1 MFIRNGALVIIS
13 RNNER
18 LKIFKSIK
26 LWLFILFFLIGMIPC
41 GIIQSGILSKYEERA
56 VSLRTMDVRTQCDMI
71 ANRIIAS
78 EYMEKP
84 DSEVI
89 NGQISQ
95 LANLYDGRIL
105 VINQHFQ
112 IIHDTYSM
120 STGKTMVSEEVLQC
134 FKNGGNSKVNEENNY
149 IELTVPIM
157 AADASGNGSETVGII
172 LASASTDSIH
182 ESMDILVEKNFL
194 LKMVVMIILIAISL
208 LLSIKLVKPFERITE
223 QIGVRFDGYGKEE
236 IDVSTYLETEQISE
250 AFNQT
255 INRMKVLDD
264 SRQEFVSNVS
274 HELKTPITSMKVLAD
289 SLLMMG
295 DGAPVEMYQEFM
307 SDITAEI
314 DRESKIIDDLL
325 SLVKM
330 DKTAAD
336 LNIVPINV
344 NELLELILKRL
355 GPIAKRRN
363 IELVLVCER
372 QVVADAD
379 EVKLTLAISNF
390 VENAI
395 KYNKD
400 NGWVNVHLDAD
411 HKNFTI
417 TVEDSGMGI
426 PEEDFEHIFERF
438 YRVDKSHSRE
448 IGGTGLGLAIARS
461 AILMHRGA
469 VEVESTVDVGT
480 KFTIR
485 IPLIYTLG

>member
-1 MFIRNGALVIIS
+1 MYIRNGALVIIS

-18 LKIFKSIK
+18 FRFLKSLK
-26 LWLFILFFLIGMIPC
+26 LRLFVLFLLVGMIPC
-41 GIIQSGILSKYEERA
+41 GIIQRGILSNYEERA

-71 ANRIIAS
+71 ANRIVAS
-78 EYMEKP
+78 DYMKQP

-89 NGQISQ
+89 DGQISQ

-105 VINQHFQ
+105 VINQQFQ
-112 IIHDTYSM
+112 IIFDNYAM
-120 STGKTMVSEEVLQC
+120 STGKTMVSEEVVSC
-134 FKNGGNSKVNEENNY
+134 FKNGGNSEVNDDNNY
-149 IELTVPIM
+149 IELTVPVIV
-157 AADASGNGSETVGII
+157 ADDSKSGSQTVGVI
-172 LASASTDSIH
+172 LACVSTESIH
-182 ESMDILVEKNFL
+182 ESMDILIEKNFL
-194 LKMVVMIILIAISL
+194 LEMVLLIILVAIAMF
-208 LLSIKLVKPFERITE
+208 LSFKLVTPFE
-223 QIGVRFDGYGKEE
+223 QIRDQIKEHFDGYGKEVVE
-236 IDVSTYLETEQISE
+236 APQYLETQQIAE
-250 AFNQT
+250 VFNQT
-255 INRMKVLDD
+255 ISRMKVLDD

-295 DGAPVEMYQEFM
+295 DGVPVEMYREFM
-307 SDITAEI
+307 GDITAEI

-336 LNIVPINV
+336 LNIVPVNIND
-344 NELLELILKRL
+344 LLELILKRL
-355 GPIAKRRN
+355 GPIAKKRN

-379 EVKLTLAISNF
+379 EVKLTLALSNF

-469 VEVESTVDVGT
+469 VEVESTVDIGT

-485 IPLIYTLG
+485 IPLIYTIG